1 MRKNGGNNMPTEAEK
16 KANERW
22 KKNNAILINFRLY
35 KNTDQDLIEYIQSLD
50 NVQGTIK
57 QALREYKEA
66 HK

>member
-1 MRKNGGNNMPTEAEK
+1 MRTEAQK
-16 KANERW
+16 RADIKN

-35 KNTDQDLIEYIQSLD
+35 KNTDQDLIEYVKSLD